1 MGALIFFVVRG
12 GDGQRGKAMDQIDRT
27 GDEVNGDDIVTLEF
41 PGLDKD
47 PTQTID
53 LSTLFREE
61 TVTSGS
67 FDLKEDQYATF
78 GKLLEA
84 MSVPTLIVSR
94 SQAVEFTNVA
104 FRNIA
109 KYEINV
115 KKLTFSSLFSNPKD
129 ARNAQLLLKKVFE
142 QRKPEIREQM
152 LHICGAKI
160 WGRLH
165 LRTIRFGD
173 DPLVLIQIENLTAQ
187 KELLAIQ
194 KYKKLVNLFPI
205 GIGEFAISKPLACRQ
220 PPHVQVEAI
229 RKARMVDG
237 NDEFARVCKLSEAR
251 ELFGL
256 QLGRLLPFEGKGR
269 RVFETWIRKG
279 YPKHFF
285 TTREAGPGESTG
297 HFENTLIGN
306 VTDGHLLGF
315 WWLRRDISDKKR
327 TEEEILKAHKLES
340 LGILAGGIAHDFNNL
355 LTAILGNVSLAK
367 TYIDERHKAHE
378 KMAIAAK
385 ATLRAQELTRQLLTF
400 ARGGAPIKKTAS
412 ISELLKDCAE
422 FVLRGV
428 NIRTGFSLA
437 PDLWHVH
444 MDAGQISQVVNNLII
459 NSVQALPEEGGRLLI
474 RARNVQ
480 VDEDSSLPLTP
491 GRYVRISISDNGKG
505 IERNH
510 IRKVFD
516 PYFTTK
522 ERGSGLGLAT
532 SYSIIKKHEGHITLW
547 SKLGVGTTFYFFL
560 PASRPK
566 PRKIRS
572 ADAGPIQGTGRV
584 LVMDDEEMIR
594 NLVAELL
601 TTLGYDVAC
610 AADGTEAIRMYA
622 EALNSGM
629 PFDAAII
636 DLTIPGGMGGKE
648 AVRNLLK
655 LDPFLKA
662 IVSSGHS
669 KDEVMSRYVDYGFKG
684 VLPKPYDGKQLSQ
697 ELFRVIQGLRSED
710 TEESGRISK
719 ARSPDESHQL

>member
-1 MGALIFFVVRG
+1 
-12 GDGQRGKAMDQIDRT
+12 MDRQDRT
-27 GDEVNGDDIVTLEF
+27 DGEIKDGGVA
-41 PGLDKD
+41 GLGFVGLGKE

-53 LSTLFREE
+53 LSTLFRDDI
-61 TVTSGS
+61 VTSAS
-67 FDLKEDQYATF
+67 FDLQEEQYSTF

-94 SQAVEFTNVA
+94 SQAVEFTNNA
-104 FRNIA
+104 FRSIA
-109 KYEINV
+109 KYDINF

-194 KYKKLVNLFPI
+194 KYKKLVNVFPI
-205 GIGEFAISKPLACRQ
+205 GIGEFAIGKPLACRQ

-237 NDEFARVCKLSEAR
+237 NDEFARVCKLSGAKEMV
-251 ELFGL
+251 GL
-256 QLGRLLPFEGKGR
+256 ELGRLLPFEGKGR
-269 RVFETWIRKG
+269 PVFETWITKG

-285 TTREAGPGESTG
+285 TTREAGPGESTR

-306 VTDGHLLGF
+306 VTDEHLLGF
-315 WWLRRDISDKKR
+315 WWLRRDISDKKK
-327 TEEEILKAHKLES
+327 TEEEIFKAHKLES

-367 TYIDERHKAHE
+367 TYLDEGHRAHD
-378 KMAIAAK
+378 KMAVAAK
-385 ATLRAQELTRQLLTF
+385 ATFRAQELTRQLLTF

-412 ISELLKDCAE
+412 ISELLKDCAA

-428 NIRTGFSLA
+428 NIRTGFSL
-437 PDLWHVH
+437 PSDLWHVH

-459 NSVQALPEEGGRLLI
+459 NAVQALPEEGGRILV
-474 RARNVQ
+474 RAINVQ
-480 VDEDSSLPLTP
+480 VEEDSSLPLKP
-491 GRYVRISISDNGKG
+491 GKYVRISISDNGGG
-505 IERNH
+505 IAGEH
-510 IRKVFD
+510 MRKVFD

-522 ERGSGLGLAT
+522 EKGSGLGLAT
-532 SYSIIKKHEGHITLW
+532 SYSIIKKHEGHITVW
-547 SKLGVGTTFYFFL
+547 SKIGVGTTFYFFL
-560 PASRPK
+560 PASPPK
-566 PRKIRS
+566 PKRIQSSEEAPIR
-572 ADAGPIQGTGRV
+572 GTGRV

-601 TTLGYDVAC
+601 TSLGYDVAC
-610 AADGTEAIRMYA
+610 AADGKEAIRLYA
-622 EALNSGM
+622 DALKSDK

-648 AVRNLLK
+648 AMRKLLK
-655 LDPFLKA
+655 LDPHLKA

-669 KDEVMSRYVDYGFKG
+669 KDEVMSRYADYGFKG

-697 ELFRVIQGLRSED
+697 ELFRVIQGYRSED
-710 TEESGRISK
+710 SEMTGRIPRGGRPQDRK
-719 ARSPDESHQL
+719 